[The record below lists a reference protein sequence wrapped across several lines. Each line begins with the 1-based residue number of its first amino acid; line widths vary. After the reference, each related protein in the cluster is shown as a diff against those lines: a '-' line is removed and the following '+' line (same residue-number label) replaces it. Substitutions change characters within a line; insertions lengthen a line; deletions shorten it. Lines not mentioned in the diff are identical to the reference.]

1 MLPRGRSYVCTRAT
15 TALAGLD
22 LVTRV
27 EPTAAREHRYLAFI
41 GRTSTVFPAGN
52 FQQIN
57 TGPLGQPGR
66 SQMGDALH
74 TGEEKWKSPESAG
87 IAEKNGQNWY
97 AVHTRARHERAV
109 AHRLYDRGV
118 TAFLPVFTEVHRW
131 HDRKK
136 TMELPVFSCYLFVKL
151 TPCNEEWQ
159 RVLRTD
165 SVLGLVGNQGV
176 GTPIPDEQ
184 IEAVRILVREKL
196 PCCSHP
202 FLKTGQRVRIRG
214 GALEGLEGIFLSR
227 HGHRRLIIS
236 VEAMQRSLAVQ
247 VEGYDVEP
255 I

>member
-1 MLPRGRSYVCTRAT
+1 LY
-15 TALAGLD
+15 
-22 LVTRV
+22 
-27 EPTAAREHRYLAFI
+27 
-41 GRTSTVFPAGN
+41 
-52 FQQIN
+52 
-57 TGPLGQPGR
+57 TGKE
-66 SQMGDALH
+66 
-74 TGEEKWKSPESAG
+74 TWKSPDRAE

-118 TAFLPVFTEVHRW
+118 ATFLPVFTEVHRW

-136 TMELPVFSCYLFVKL
+136 TLELPLFSCYLFVKL

-165 SVLGLVGNQGV
+165 SVLGLVGTQGV

-184 IEAVRILVREKL
+184 IDAVRILVREQP

-236 VEAMQRSLAVQ
+236 VEAMQRSLAIQ